1 MSPSLNKEGELKGV
15 VGKIMKKYFY
25 KCFDCGKTYN
35 KDEIEKNL
43 IYLCPSC
50 GKIEK
55 NQPLCGVLLIEYDYE
70 SIKKKYKKK
79 EFLKLQPGRF
89 WQYHYLWPLNL
100 KDSSVAPLL
109 RNDIERL
116 SLPSNCLLK
125 FSFDENNFFVLDDTR
140 NPTLSF
146 KDRASS
152 LVALKA
158 KELGIKEIAAASTGN
173 AGSSLAGIC
182 ARLGLKS
189 IIFVPKLIPD
199 AKRIQIQSYGAEI
212 YLVDGDYDLAFDTCL
227 EISSE
232 KKIYNRNTGY
242 NPLTIEGKKSAAF
255 DIFMTTKGKM
265 PDLIFVPTG
274 DGVVLSGLYK
284 GLWELK
290 ELGWIEKLPKLIAV
304 QAEGSNAVVRY
315 MKDHKFE
322 YIPAKSIAD
331 SISAGSPRCLY
342 MAYDAIVK
350 TNGEA
355 IQVSDNEILEAQK
368 FVAQNYGILIEPSS
382 SSTFAAYK
390 KYISQNKLHKQTA
403 LLLFTGN
410 GLKDTSAL
418 KSWNPNIEPST
429 PKFLKEKFLNK

>member
-1 MSPSLNKEGELKGV
+1 MTVNEKK
-15 VGKIMKKYFY
+15 MKNYYY
-25 KCFDCGKTYN
+25 KCFDCGKTYS

-50 GKIEK
+50 GMIEK
-55 NQPLCGVLLIEYDYE
+55 NQPLRGVLLIEYDYE
-70 SIKKKYKKK
+70 TIKKKYKKK

-89 WQYHYLWPLNL
+89 WQYNLLWPIDF
-100 KDSSVAPLL
+100 KDSSVASLL
-109 RNDIERL
+109 RNDIEKL
-116 SLPSNCLLK
+116 SLPSNCLFK
-125 FSFDENNFFVLDDTR
+125 YSFKENNFFVLDDTR
-140 NPTLSF
+140 NHTLSF

-152 LVALKA
+152 LVVLKA
-158 KELGIKEIAAASTGN
+158 IELGIKEIAAASTGN

-189 IIFVPKLIPD
+189 MIFVPKLIPE

-290 ELGWIEKLPKLIAV
+290 ELGWIKKLPKLIAV

-315 MKDHKFE
+315 MKNQKFE
-322 YIPAKSIAD
+322 YKPAKSIAD
-331 SISAGSPRCLY
+331 SISAGAPRCLY
-342 MAYDAIVK
+342 MTYDSIVK
-350 TNGEA
+350 TKGEA

-390 KYISQNKLHKQTA
+390 KYIAQNKLHKQTA

-418 KSWNPNIEPST
+418 KNWNPNIEPSS
-429 PKFLKEKFLNK
+429 PKFLKEKFFNK

>member
-1 MSPSLNKEGELKGV
+1 MPSSFHSERHSEFMRTN
-15 VGKIMKKYFY
+15 YNY
-25 KCFDCGKTYN
+25 KCFDCGKTYS

-50 GKIEK
+50 GMIEK
-55 NQPLCGVLLIEYDYE
+55 NQPLRGVLLIEYNYA
-70 SIKKKYKKK
+70 SIKKKHSKKD
-79 EFLKLQPGRF
+79 FLKLQPGRF
-89 WQYHYLWPLNL
+89 WQYSFLWPIDL
-100 KDSSVAPLL
+100 KNPSISSLL

-125 FSFDENNFFVLDDTR
+125 YSFKGNNFFVLDDTR

-189 IIFVPKLIPD
+189 IIFVPKLIPE

-255 DIFMTTKGKM
+255 DMFMTTKGKM

-315 MKDHKFE
+315 MKNQKFA
-322 YIPAKSIAD
+322 YKPAKSIAD
-331 SISAGSPRCLY
+331 SISAGAPRCLY
-342 MAYDAIVK
+342 MTYDSIVK
-350 TNGEA
+350 TKGEA

-368 FVAQNYGILIEPSS
+368 YVAQNYGILIEPSS

-390 KYISQNKLHKQTA
+390 KYIAQNKLHKQTA

-418 KSWNPNIEPST
+418 KNWNPNIEPST
-429 PKFLKEKFLNK
+429 PKFLKEKFYNK

>member
-1 MSPSLNKEGELKGV
+1 MNK
-15 VGKIMKKYFY
+15 YYY
-25 KCFDCGKTYN
+25 KCFDCGKSYS

-43 IYLCPSC
+43 IYLCPFC
-50 GKIEK
+50 GTIEK
-55 NQPLCGVLLIEYDYE
+55 NQPLRGVLLIEYDYE
-70 SIKKKYKKK
+70 AIKKKYKKK

-89 WQYHYLWPLNL
+89 WQYNYLWPLNL
-100 KDSSVAPLL
+100 KDSSVASLL
-109 RNDIERL
+109 RNDIEKL

-125 FSFDENNFFVLDDTR
+125 YSFEGNNFFVLDDTR

-189 IIFVPKLIPD
+189 MIFVPKLIPE

-227 EISSE
+227 EISAE

-290 ELGWIEKLPKLIAV
+290 ELGWIKKLPRLMAV

-315 MKDHKFE
+315 MKNQKFE

-331 SISAGSPRCLY
+331 SISAGAPRCLY
-342 MAYDAIVK
+342 MTYDAVVK
-350 TNGEA
+350 TKGEA
-355 IQVSDNEILEAQK
+355 IQVSDTEILEAQK

-390 KYISQNKLHKQTA
+390 KYITQNKLHKQTA

-418 KSWNPNIEPST
+418 KNWNHSIEPST
-429 PKFLKEKFLNK
+429 PKFLKEKFFNK